1 MIDVMLI
8 LEGTYPFVSGGVS
21 SWVHALI
28 SGMPELKFGIIYL
41 SEAYRKERPYK
52 YELPANVVSLMEV
65 SVFDLVSLPPDK
77 GADPIQSWR
86 AFASL
91 AGGLERGAIDNFEDL
106 FVHLGFGGRR
116 GATVAELGTS
126 RNSWSVL
133 TQLYSDQAGQS
144 SFIDFFWTWR
154 GALASFLQLMLVKP
168 IPARCYHTVST
179 GWAGLVAT
187 NMRRIH
193 GRPMLLTEHGIY
205 TNERKIEILKAEWLR
220 TQNSRL
226 SLRQDLGFLRKFWI
240 NLFLALGRLAYE
252 HSDRIFSLY
261 GGNKELQVEYGAD
274 PAAIEIVPNGVRIQ
288 RLAAERPKLEQREF
302 PRVGFVGRVV
312 PIKDVKTL
320 ILAFRSVVAVLPTA
334 RLDIM
339 GPTEEDPEYFE
350 ECKTLVKL
358 LALSHLVTF
367 HGRVNVAE
375 WFPKV
380 DVQVLT
386 SISEGQPL
394 VILEGFCSGLPCVA
408 SDVGSCRELL
418 EGRTEEDRALG
429 SAGIVTG
436 VGNPD
441 ATASAILKVLKNPDL
456 HRSMA
461 KAAHARVRRYYD
473 HDDMVKTYRG
483 IYQQAMETPDMS
495 WVAWQG

>member
-1 MIDVMLI
+1 MIDVMLV

-28 SGMPELKFGIIYL
+28 TGMPDLRFGIIYL
-41 SEAYRKERPYK
+41 SEAYRDDRPYK
-52 YELPANVVSLMEV
+52 YQLPENVDCLLEV

-77 GADPIQSWR
+77 GADPVQSWR

-91 AGGLERGAIDNFEDL
+91 AGGLERGEIDDFEDL
-106 FVHLGFGGRR
+106 FAHLGFGGKR

-126 RNSWSVL
+126 RNSWMVL
-133 TQLYSDQAGQS
+133 TQLYSDQAGRS
-144 SFIDFFWTWR
+144 SFVDFFWTWR

-168 IPARCYHTVST
+168 IPARCYHAVST

-187 NMRRIH
+187 NMRRIY
-193 GRPMLLTEHGIY
+193 GRPLLLTEHGIY

-220 TQNSRL
+220 AQQARL

-240 NLFLALGRLAYE
+240 NLFLALGKLAYQ

-261 GGNKELQVEYGAD
+261 EGNKELQVEYGAD
-274 PAAIEIVPNGVRIQ
+274 PATIEIVPNGVRID
-288 RLAAERPKLEQREF
+288 RLEAERVPLASREF
-302 PRVGFVGRVV
+302 PRIGFVGRVV

-320 ILAFRSVVAVLPTA
+320 ILAIKTVASKLPGV
-334 RLDIM
+334 RMEIM
-339 GPTEEDPEYFE
+339 GPTEEDVEYFE
-350 ECKTLVKL
+350 ECKSLVSL
-358 LALSHLVTF
+358 LGLGDVITF

-380 DVQVLT
+380 DLQVLT

-394 VILEGFCSGLPCVA
+394 VILEGYCSGLPCVA

-429 SAGIVTG
+429 AAGIVTG
-436 VGNPD
+436 VGNPES
-441 ATASAILKVLKNPDL
+441 TAEAILEILTNPERHHQMTL
-456 HRSMA
+456 
-461 KAAHARVRRYYD
+461 AAHARVRRYYD
-473 HDDMVKTYRG
+473 HDQMVETYRE
-483 IYQQAMETPDMS
+483 IYDWAIEEGDR
-495 WVAWQG
+495 VWQE